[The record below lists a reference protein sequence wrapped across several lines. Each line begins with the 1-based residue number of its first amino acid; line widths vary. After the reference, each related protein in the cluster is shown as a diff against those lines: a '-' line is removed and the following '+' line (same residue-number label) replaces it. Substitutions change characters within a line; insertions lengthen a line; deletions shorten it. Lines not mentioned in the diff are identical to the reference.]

1 MLPLLI
7 AFVADLH
14 DLGDYRSA
22 HHVAAL
28 VTDADLVIYVGDI
41 LRDQDRDARLGVDP
55 SCGYA
60 TALTVAA
67 VGIVGK
73 PFLFTLGN
81 HDPQKP
87 CRRVVAQALAKHP
100 LHQGACM
107 PHGSATCV
115 HTTLPIATLDSVP
128 TGDDRVP
135 CRGDP
140 ASYSCPPAEDVDWVQ
155 ASQSIVIVAT
165 HIPPPESAGIAVHGQ
180 VGEQTSCWRP
190 KHILPTARQYYY
202 GHDHN
207 NVYTS
212 HGGKY
217 TALLKSGL
225 RSRLSYGPEN
235 QKPGVTMVT
244 VHSFAPLRT
253 TTAFRPGLVG
263 AKNTTTQCGC
273 RAKPASDVVLYT
285 SIAAIAVFV
294 ACGLAMAHRRRP
306 HEPKTVPATHEAT
319 TPV

>member
-28 VTDADLVIYVGDI
+28 VTDADLVVYVGDI

-60 TALTVAA
+60 TALAVAA

-81 HDPQKP
+81 HDPQKT
-87 CRRVVAQALAKHP
+87 CRGITAQALAEHP
-100 LHQGACM
+100 LHQGTCM
-107 PHGSATCV
+107 HQGSSTCV
-115 HTTLPIATLDSVP
+115 HATLPIATLDSVP

-135 CRGDP
+135 CRSDP
-140 ASYSCPPAEDVDWVQ
+140 VSYSCPPVEDVDWVQ
-155 ASQSIVIVAT
+155 IQKPAIVAT
-165 HIPPPESAGIAVHGQ
+165 HIPPPESACIAVHGQ
-180 VGEQTSCWRP
+180 VGEQTSCWTP

-202 GHDHN
+202 GHDHSN
-207 NVYTS
+207 AYTS
-212 HGGKY
+212 LDGKY
-217 TALLKSGL
+217 TALLKSGI
-225 RSRLSYGPEN
+225 RSHLSYGPLHHE
-235 QKPGVTMVT
+235 PGVTMVT
-244 VHSFAPLRT
+244 VHSFTPLRT
-253 TTAFRPGLVG
+253 NTAFRPSLVK
-263 AKNTTTQCGC
+263 AKNTTTHCGC
-273 RAKPASDVVLYT
+273 RAKPASDVFLYI
-285 SIAAIAVFV
+285 SIAAVAVV
-294 ACGLAMAHRRRP
+294 AACCVVIAHRRRL
-306 HEPKTVPATHEAT
+306 HTPKPAAPEAI